1 MARPSPG
8 HNCRSDFDIRGESS
22 AATRSSAGKG
32 STLESRRS
40 RYRPPE
46 TACLTVMRSES
57 QRAELG
63 RTGEGWNVFER
74 YVIARHAIFCVIV
87 VLLYLLLNRPEVIM
101 LSKLGYSVWYPA
113 TGLVLAVMVG
123 ISPWYLPLA
132 VLAGALAGVA
142 IYHQPLLSWSGL
154 VTPLLGSGSYAV
166 AAYLLRGPLKIDLAL
181 RRRRD
186 VVRYISVT
194 LGAAV
199 FATVS
204 GTACLAADGTIPW
217 AQYWRSAWAWYV
229 GDVVGLVG
237 FAPFLLIH
245 LFPGVLRTLSP
256 SSAAATHK
264 GRHATAT

>member
-63 RTGEGWNVFER
+63 RTGEGSNVFER
-74 YVIARHAIFCVIV
+74 YVFTRHAIFCVIV
-87 VLLYLLLNRPEVIM
+87 VLLYLLLNRPEVIL

-123 ISPWYLPLA
+123 ISPWYFPLA
-132 VLAGALAGVA
+132 DVAGALGGGSF
-142 IYHQPLLSWSGL
+142 YHQ
-154 VTPLLGSGSYAV
+154 
-166 AAYLLRGPLKIDLAL
+166 
-181 RRRRD
+181 
-186 VVRYISVT
+186 
-194 LGAAV
+194 AV
-199 FATVS
+199 FS
-204 GTACLAADGTIPW
+204 LG
-217 AQYWRSAWAWYV
+217 QYA
-229 GDVVGLVG
+229 
-237 FAPFLLIH
+237 
-245 LFPGVLRTLSP
+245 
-256 SSAAATHK
+256 
-264 GRHATAT
+264 